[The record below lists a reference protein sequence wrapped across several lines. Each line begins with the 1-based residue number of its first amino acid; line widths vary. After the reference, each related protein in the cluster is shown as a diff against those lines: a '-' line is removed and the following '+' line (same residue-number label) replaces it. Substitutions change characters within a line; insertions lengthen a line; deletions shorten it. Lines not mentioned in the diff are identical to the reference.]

1 MGEQQKEVSQEKVLG
16 QIKNAGEKRCEELIH
31 EEDSS

>member
-1 MGEQQKEVSQEKVLG
+1 MSEQQKEVSQEKVLG
-16 QIKNAGEKRCEELIH
+16 QIKNVEEKRCEELIH

>member
-16 QIKNAGEKRCEELIH
+16 QIKNVGEKRCEERIH
-31 EEDSS
+31 EEDFS

>member
-16 QIKNAGEKRCEELIH
+16 QIKNVGEKRCEELIH